1 MRRDVTCILGNAC
14 SGTSSPVFSCGVIR
28 VENPFTNRMFARFVQ
43 PDVVSL
49 FSSTGSDPLGLFS
62 VQVDGSLPSD
72 SFIHLLNDST
82 SLPAPPPPAV
92 LITAPSVYRDQ
103 HTDTSQGHQLH
114 QNVLHIQS
122 PTLRKTF
129 IQCPPFGSAARV
141 FRRWGARTETH
152 LGAHPSPQL
161 GQRLVVRS
169 RHRRQDGPTRNRPML
184 YFSGTHL
191 FIVPELVVIALARQ
205 SLMADDYRNRQGSCV
220 IAAHFRCSIS
230 RLHFRRPHRA
240 RLPHGR
246 PSRSTLR
253 NSYPN
258 SLR

>member
-1 MRRDVTCILGNAC
+1 
-14 SGTSSPVFSCGVIR
+14 
-28 VENPFTNRMFARFVQ
+28 MFARSVQ

-72 SFIHLLNDST
+72 SFIHLLNDFT
-82 SLPAPPPPAV
+82 SLPAPSPPAA

-103 HTDTSQGHQLH
+103 HTDTSRGYQLNH
-114 QNVLHIQS
+114 TVLHIQS

-129 IQCPPFGSAARV
+129 IHCPPSVPPHASSGGGV
-141 FRRWGARTETH
+141 
-152 LGAHPSPQL
+152 LGLKHTWLHIQVRNL
-161 GQRLVVRS
+161 GRDWSFEVGIADKTGRQGTVRCS
-169 RHRRQDGPTRNRPML
+169 TFQVH
-184 YFSGTHL
+184 FS
-191 FIVPELVVIALARQ
+191 IVPEPARQ
-205 SLMADDYRNRQGSCV
+205 SLMGDDSRNRQSLCV
-220 IAAHFRCSIS
+220 IAAHSRCSIS
-230 RLHFRRPHRA
+230 RSYFRCPHRA

-258 SLR
+258 SLRWHSPSRQATSITRRREEGRPTRSPCLLGRILISPS